1 MEKLLKRNG
10 HFVDITESR
19 FEKLIVLEDGFKK
32 GHEIYCYVKCD
43 CGNKFY
49 VRKACLKNK
58 NTRSCGCIH
67 REQLIDRNTSHMMS
81 NSKIYIIYHGIISR
95 CYRKTETDYYNYGG
109 RGIIVCDEWVK
120 SFESFRDWAF
130 SNGYK
135 EGLSIER
142 INVNGN
148 YCPENCTWIPRNE
161 QALNKRNSVFI
172 TINGIRKN
180 MCVWMREFGIKSAK
194 PYVYY
199 KKYGEE
205 FVIQKY
211 FK

>member
-10 HFVDITESR
+10 HFVDISGSR

-32 GHEIYCYVKCD
+32 GKEIYCYVKCD
-43 CGNKFY
+43 CGNDFY
-49 VRKACLKNK
+49 VRKSCLKNK

-67 REQLIDRNTSHMMS
+67 REQLIDRNASHMMS
-81 NSKIYIIYHGIISR
+81 NSKIYTIYHGIISR
-95 CYRKTETDYYNYGG
+95 CYRKTETDYCNYGG
-109 RGIIVCDEWVK
+109 RGIIMCDEWVK

-130 SNGYK
+130 GSGYK

-148 YCPENCTWIPRNE
+148 YCPENCTWIPKNE

-172 TINGIRKN
+172 TINGIMKN

>member
-10 HFVDITESR
+10 HFVDISGNR
-19 FEKLIVLEDGFKK
+19 FDRLIVLEDGFKK
-32 GHEIYCYVKCD
+32 ENSIYCHVKCD
-43 CGNKFY
+43 CGNDFY

-67 REQLIDRNTSHMMS
+67 KEQLIKRNASHMMS
-81 NSKIYIIYHGIISR
+81 NTKIYIIFHGMIDR
-95 CYRKTETDYYNYGG
+95 CYRKTSSEYHNYGE
-109 RGIIVCDEWVK
+109 RGIAICDEWVK
-120 SFESFRDWAF
+120 SFESFKDWAF
-130 SNGYK
+130 DNGYK

-142 INVNGN
+142 VNVNGN
-148 YCPENCTWIPRNE
+148 YEPSNCTWIPKNK
-161 QALNKRNSVFI
+161 QSLNKRSSIFI
-172 TINGIRKN
+172 TIDGIKRN
-180 MCVWMREFGIKSAK
+180 MCEVVKEFGIKSSK

>member
-10 HFVDITESR
+10 HFVDISGNR

-32 GHEIYCYVKCD
+32 GYEIYCYVKCD

-67 REQLIDRNTSHMMS
+67 REQLIDRNASHLMS
-81 NSKIYIIYHGIISR
+81 NSKIYIVYHGIIGR
-95 CYRKTETDYYNYGG
+95 CYNKSNTGYKNYGEA
-109 RGIIVCDEWVK
+109 GIRMCDEWVK
-120 SFESFRDWAF
+120 SFDVFYEWAIN
-130 SNGYK
+130 NGYSD
-135 EGLSIER
+135 GMSIER

-148 YCPENCTWIPRNE
+148 YCPENCTWIPKYE

-172 TINGIRKN
+172 TINGIKKN
-180 MCVWMREFGIKSAK
+180 ICIWMKEFGIKSVK
-194 PYVYY
+194 PYVDY

>member
-10 HFVDITESR
+10 HFVDISGNR

-32 GHEIYCYVKCD
+32 GKDIYCYVKCD
-43 CGNKFY
+43 CGNNFY

-81 NSKIYIIYHGIISR
+81 NSRIYIIYRGIMGR
-95 CYRKTETDYYNYGG
+95 CYNKSNTAYVNYGG
-109 RGIIVCDEWVK
+109 IGIIMCDEWIK
-120 SFESFRDWAF
+120 SFDVFYEWAIN
-130 SNGYK
+130 NGYSD
-135 EGLSIER
+135 GMSIER
-142 INVNGN
+142 VNVNGN
-148 YCPENCTWIPRNE
+148 YCPENCTWIPKHE

-172 TINGIRKN
+172 TIGGIKKN
-180 MCVWMREFGIKSAK
+180 MCVWMRQFGIKSVK
-194 PYVYY
+194 PYVDY

>member
-10 HFVDITESR
+10 HFVDISGSR

-32 GHEIYCYVKCD
+32 GKEIYCHVKCD
-43 CGNKFY
+43 CGNDFY

-67 REQLIDRNTSHMMS
+67 REQLADRNASHMMS
-81 NSKIYIIYHGIISR
+81 NSKIYIIYHGIIGR
-95 CYRKTETDYYNYGG
+95 CYVKSNTGYKNYGAIG
-109 RGIIVCDEWVK
+109 VKMCDEWVK
-120 SFESFRDWAF
+120 SFEVFYEWAIN
-130 SNGYK
+130 NGYK

-142 INVNGN
+142 VNVNGN
-148 YCPENCTWIPRNE
+148 YSPENCTWIEKNK
-161 QALNKRNSVFI
+161 QALNKRNSVFV
-172 TINGIRKN
+172 TINGVKRNISE
-180 MCVWMREFGIKSAK
+180 CIREFGIKSSR
-194 PYVYY
+194 VYSSY
-199 KKYGEE
+199 RKYGEE

>member
-10 HFVDITESR
+10 HFVDISGSR

-32 GHEIYCYVKCD
+32 GHEIYCYVECD

-49 VRKACLKNK
+49 VRKSCIKNK

-67 REQLIDRNTSHMMS
+67 REQLINRNTSHMMS
-81 NSKIYIIYHGIISR
+81 NSRIYIVYRGIMGR
-95 CYRKTETDYYNYGG
+95 CYNKSNTGYVNYGKIG
-109 RGIIVCDEWVK
+109 VIMCDEWIK
-120 SFESFRDWAF
+120 SFDVFYEWAIN
-130 SNGYK
+130 NGYSD
-135 EGLSIER
+135 GMSIER
-142 INVNGN
+142 VNVNGN
-148 YCPENCTWIPRNE
+148 YCPENCTWIPKNE

-172 TINGIRKN
+172 TIDGIKKN
-180 MCVWMREFGIKSAK
+180 MCVWMKEFGIKSVK
-194 PYVYY
+194 PYVDY
-199 KKYGEE
+199 KKYGEG